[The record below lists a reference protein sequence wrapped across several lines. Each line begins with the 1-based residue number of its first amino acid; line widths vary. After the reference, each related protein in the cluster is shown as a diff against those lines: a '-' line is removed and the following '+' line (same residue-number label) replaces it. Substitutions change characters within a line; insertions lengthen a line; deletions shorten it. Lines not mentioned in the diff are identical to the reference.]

1 MKAEMSPSGPKVS
14 VILTAWCRPQHLE
27 EQVERV
33 LNQSILPH
41 EIVLWYNSPPKRL
54 GFLERRQMVSFKNDR
69 YVKKI
74 VCDHNFGIIP
84 RFAIASSMEGDYV
97 CIFDDD
103 TMPGPHWFEN
113 CLQYTDSEQVICGTI
128 GLRYLSKTEMKTE
141 KPRMGWEA
149 MNPRLEYVDT
159 VGHSW
164 FFRRE
169 WARYFW
175 DQEPFLRTF
184 GEDIHFCAMLQR
196 HGIRVACPPHPENDR
211 SLWGSVKPD
220 LGVDKVAISCSSNR
234 SADFW
239 NVVKYEIEQGYKPVL
254 L

>member
-1 MKAEMSPSGPKVS
+1 MKPKIS
-14 VILTAWCRPQHLE
+14 VILTAWARPHYLE

-33 LNQSILPH
+33 LNQTITPH
-41 EIVLWYNSPPKRL
+41 EIVLWYNNPPPKT
-54 GFLERRQMVSFKNDR
+54 GFLEMKQRVDFKNAK

-74 VCDHNFGIIP
+74 LCDYNFGIVP
-84 RFAIASSMEGDYV
+84 RFTLASAMEGEYV

-103 TMPGPHWFEN
+103 TLPGKRWLEN
-113 CLQYTDSEQVICGTI
+113 CLYYVDKAKTLCGTI
-128 GLRYLSKTEMKTE
+128 GLRHLSRTELKTE

-149 MNPRLEYVDT
+149 MNRQLEFVDI

-169 WARYFW
+169 WARHFW
-175 DQEPFLRTF
+175 DEEPLLRTF

-196 HGIRVACPPHPENDR
+196 HGIRAACPPHPPEDK
-211 SLWGSVKPD
+211 SLWGSVKPE
-220 LGVDKVAISCSSNR
+220 LGIDKVAISVSADR
-234 SADFW
+234 SLDFW
-239 NVVKYEIEQGYKPVL
+239 NVVKYELEKGYRPVL